1 MQDQRNLFRESI
13 ANLRA
18 RFLVAGLRH
27 FDHMPHEKT
36 LATLEQT
43 AGWKRWG
50 QTGMGN
56 EVMQALI
63 HPRTGTY
70 LSSLESGSAQEWR
83 DLHQD
88 LKTALLSKAP
98 GPGVSPS

>member
-1 MQDQRNLFRESI
+1 MQDQRNLLRESV

-27 FDHMPHEKT
+27 FDHMPDETT
-36 LATLEQT
+36 LAALEQT

-50 QTGMGN
+50 ETGMGN
-56 EVMQALI
+56 EGMIEKLV
-63 HPRTGTY
+63 HPRTGTH
-70 LSSLESGSAQEWR
+70 LCQRDGSEQEWR

-88 LKTALLSKAP
+88 LKTALLSKAS